1 MRLTRVWDGPLCRSR
16 LVNTGRQPVRLKEVV
31 LFDVEHALP
40 PETKLYGE
48 GFQMLSQTGG
58 SLAQA
63 ADLGDYTDEK
73 HYKIPQPDGV
83 HAVHR
88 LLTLSPPADG
98 HRLLA
103 FTSCR
108 RFDGRFYVGSGAL
121 QVVVDAEGLAILPGE
136 AWDLEEIA
144 FRSGPERDGLL
155 AAIATRLGENHPPLG
170 DAGPPSGWCS

>member
-1 MRLTRVWDGPLCRSR
+1 MTRRAALRLVGAAPQLGINGVRADAHRVGSLDLEALKSATWRVVPVEPGARLDELRLTRVWDGPLCRSR
-16 LVNTGRQPVRLKEVV
+16 LVNTGGQPVRLKEVV

-58 SLAQA
+58 SLAQP

-83 HAVHR
+83 RAVHG

-103 FTSCR
+103 FTS
-108 RFDGRFYVGSGAL
+108 
-121 QVVVDAEGLAILPGE
+121 
-136 AWDLEEIA
+136 
-144 FRSGPERDGLL
+144 
-155 AAIATRLGENHPPLG
+155 
-170 DAGPPSGWCS
+170 